1 MYVADDRAIWNFALR
16 YSAEAGMHTER
27 MPDGLALI
35 IPMLQE
41 RHAGNYTCT
50 AKYANTEEL
59 SKTVLIKTFGESI
72 PARHYCRLLT
82 LEATVTYL
90 LESASL
96 STQLTNMSVAYVE

>member
-1 MYVADDRAIWNFALR
+1 LKYTYLGGDRIIWNFALR

-35 IPMLQE
+35 IPKLQE

-72 PARHYCRLLT
+72 PARH
-82 LEATVTYL
+82 
-90 LESASL
+90 
-96 STQLTNMSVAYVE
+96 